1 MSTQAAAPAQRAEP
15 LAVAAGVTLVLWASG
30 FVGIRAAADD
40 FAPGSLALLR
50 VMVAAVVLGV
60 MVAAR
65 REPFPPLRALPPV
78 VVCGVLWFAGYS
90 FLLNAGERQV
100 DAGTAAMLVSL
111 GPILIALL
119 AGAMLGEGF
128 PRSLFLGCAI
138 AFGGVALIGFAGSG
152 DGRSGGWGTLLCL
165 AAALC
170 YAGAV
175 IAQKIALRS
184 VGLFQVNFVCAVVA
198 TLVLLPAAPSLE
210 RDLGEAPASSIA
222 WVVYLGAFPMA
233 LAFTTWA
240 YALAR
245 TSAGGLASTTY
256 LVPAISI
263 LLGWAV
269 LGETP
274 AGLAFVGGAVCIAGV
289 AVARRRPV
297 ARAG

>member
-1 MSTQAAAPAQRAEP
+1 MSAPAVAAPAPRTEP
-15 LAVAAGVTLVLWASG
+15 VALVAAGVTLVLWASG
-30 FVGIRAAADD
+30 FVGIRAAAPD

-50 VMVAAVVLGV
+50 VIVAGVVLGV
-60 MVAAR
+60 MVAVR
-65 REPFPPLRALPPV
+65 REPFPAWRNLPAV
-78 VVCGVLWFAGYS
+78 AVCGVLWFAGYS
-90 FLLNAGERQV
+90 FLLNAGERRV

-119 AGAMLGEGF
+119 AGALLGEGF
-128 PRSLFLGCAI
+128 PRSLFLGCAV
-138 AFGGVALIGFAGSG
+138 AFGGVVVIGLAGSG
-152 DGRSGGWGTLLCL
+152 EGGSGAGGTLLCL

-175 IAQKIALRS
+175 VAQKIALRT
-184 VGLFQVNFVCAVVA
+184 VGLFQLNFLCAVVA
-198 TLVLLPAAPSLE
+198 AIVLLPAAPSLS
-210 RDLGEAPASSIA
+210 RDLGDAPASSIA

-245 TSAGGLASTTY
+245 TTAGRLAATTY

-263 LLGWAV
+263 VLGWAV

-274 AGLAFVGGAVCIAGV
+274 AALAFAGGAICIAGV
-289 AVARRRPV
+289 AVARRR
-297 ARAG
+297 A

>member
-1 MSTQAAAPAQRAEP
+1 MGAQAVASPAPRAEP
-15 LAVAAGVTLVLWASG
+15 LALVAAGVTLVLWASG
-30 FVGIRAAADD
+30 FVGIRAAGDD
-40 FAPGSLALLR
+40 FSPGSLALLR
-50 VMVAAVVLGV
+50 VIVAGVVLGLMVAAK
-60 MVAAR
+60 R
-65 REPFPPLRALPPV
+65 RPFPAWRNLPAV
-78 VVCGVLWFAGYS
+78 AVCGLLWFAGYS
-90 FLLNAGERQV
+90 FLLNAGERQI

-119 AGAMLGEGF
+119 AGALLGEGF
-128 PRSLFLGCAI
+128 PRGLFLGCAI
-138 AFGGVALIGFAGSG
+138 AFGGVALIGAASSG

-175 IAQKIALRS
+175 IAQKIALRT
-184 VGLFQVNFVCAVVA
+184 VGILQLNFLCAVVA
-198 TLVLLPAAPSLE
+198 TIVLLPAAPSLS
-210 RDLGEAPASSIA
+210 RDLADAPPSSIV

-245 TSAGGLASTTY
+245 TSAGRLASTTY

-263 LLGWAV
+263 LLGWAF

-274 AGLAFVGGAVCIAGV
+274 AGLAFLGGAICIAGV
-289 AVARRRPV
+289 AVARRR
-297 ARAG
+297 A